1 MKKFIII
8 SSVLLLLLLT
18 SCGNNNQQKVIEAS
32 GTIES
37 TNVIVSSK
45 TSGEILTF
53 NFNEGAQ
60 VNAGDTILII
70 DHELLDIQLQQ
81 SMAAKDAAEA
91 QMKLMLSGAR
101 KEDINQAEQNLNQAK
116 VNFETAERDKI
127 RFKNLYDSRSITQK
141 QYEDAIARYDLM
153 NAQYISAQENYNKVK
168 KIFRQEEIDQAKA
181 NLNKATAG
189 VELLKKNIRDCYVIS
204 PIKGFIVKTFVERGE
219 SVSPMS
225 SLFKVSDL
233 DEVELVVYVSEEELG
248 YVKLG
253 QKADVTID
261 TYKDKSYE
269 GKVTYISSEAEFTPK
284 NIQTKD
290 ERTKLVFAVKI
301 TIPNKDY
308 DLKSGMPADA
318 VIKIAPLTPPKEENK
333 ESPDYET
340 KENIRND

>member
-1 MKKFIII
+1 
-8 SSVLLLLLLT
+8 
-18 SCGNNNQQKVIEAS
+18 
-32 GTIES
+32 
-37 TNVIVSSK
+37 
-45 TSGEILTF
+45 
-53 NFNEGAQ
+53 
-60 VNAGDTILII
+60 
-70 DHELLDIQLQQ
+70 
-81 SMAAKDAAEA
+81 MAAKDAVEA

-101 KEDINQAEQNLNQAK
+101 KEDVNQAEQNLNQAK

-168 KIFRQEEIDQAKA
+168 KIFQQEEIDQAKA

-189 VELLKKNIRDCYVIS
+189 VELLKKNIRDSYVIS

>member
-8 SSVLLLLLLT
+8 SSVLFLLLLT

-53 NFNEGAQ
+53 NFNEGEK

-101 KEDINQAEQNLNQAK
+101 KEDVNQAEQNLNQAK

-261 TYKDKSYE
+261 TYKDKSYD

-284 NIQTKD
+284 NIQTKE

-318 VIKIAPLTPPKEENK
+318 VIKIAPSNSPKGGE
-333 ESPDYET
+333 
-340 KENIRND
+340 